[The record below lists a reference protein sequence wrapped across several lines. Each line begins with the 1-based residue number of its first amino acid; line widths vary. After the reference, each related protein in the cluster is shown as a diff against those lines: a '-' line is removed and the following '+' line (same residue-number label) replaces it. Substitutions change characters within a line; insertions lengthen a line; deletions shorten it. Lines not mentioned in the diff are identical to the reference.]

1 MVVLDAKTETL
12 YLTELLLQ
20 ASRWQ
25 RSEGEVL
32 TGVELEIQDRLRRL
46 CGVETIDDDG
56 MAQSDVVVDVN
67 SKTHEGQCRIKGVDG
82 KKHWVS
88 TNLCVQV
95 PNKHSKTGFSWQLRD
110 FEVGE
115 SIDGEE

>member
-67 SKTHEGQCRIKGVDG
+67 TKTHEGKCRINGADG
-82 KKHWVS
+82 RKHWVS
-88 TNLCVQV
+88 TNLCERV
-95 PNKHSKTGFSWQLRD
+95 PNKHSKTGFSWRLKDDER
-110 FEVGE
+110 GTTE
-115 SIDGEE
+115 SVP